1 MIEQQ
6 PVRFLQVALIEAE
19 AFKMP
24 AVGGA
29 VPPLFAALEPPPWAA
44 GDSDELQ
51 VIAVEPASAARP
63 CEAPAVL
70 E

>member
-1 MIEQQ
+1 MITQQ
-6 PVRFLQVALIEAE
+6 FICFLQVALIEAE

-29 VPPLFAALEPPPWAA
+29 VPPLFAALEPPPGAA
-44 GDSDELQ
+44 MDSDELQ